1 MPKYR
6 NYYIFKKYFFA
17 WNLILAY
24 TLLFVLG
31 TLTVYA
37 EEADNLSID
46 DAMAVETQ
54 KPQPYIKE
62 TNKDWNLKCIAPK
75 NSIERCE
82 ANQIIVNDKK
92 QPVAEISI
100 FKLSDN
106 QVAEAA
112 ATIIVPLE
120 TILSEGLILAIQDLE
135 PKKYQFKFCN
145 HLGCYSQIGL
155 IKEEVEALKNKERA
169 SIYLKHISSGD
180 QQVIIPISLDGFMK
194 TFSRVMK
201 P

>member
-6 NYYIFKKYFFA
+6 PSHMLKKFFFA
-17 WNLILAY
+17 WKLILPCIF
-24 TLLFVLG
+24 LSVLG

-37 EEADNLSID
+37 EEADNLSVD
-46 DAMAVETQ
+46 DAMAGEPQ

-62 TNKDWNLKCIAPK
+62 TNKDWNLKCIAPQ
-75 NSIERCE
+75 NSTERCE
-82 ANQIIVNDKK
+82 ANQLIVNDKK

-145 HLGCYSQIGL
+145 SLGCYSQIGL
-155 IKEEVEALKNKERA
+155 TKEEVEALKNKEQA

-180 QQVIIPISLDGFMK
+180 QQVIIPISLAGFMK
-194 TFSRVMK
+194 TFSKVIK

>member
-24 TLLFVLG
+24 TLLSILD

-46 DAMAVETQ
+46 DTMAGEPQ
-54 KPQPYIKE
+54 ELQPYIKE

-120 TILSEGLILAIQDLE
+120 TNLSEGLILVIQDLE

-145 HLGCYSQIGL
+145 SLGCYSQIGL

>member
-6 NYYIFKKYFFA
+6 HSHVLKKYFFA
-17 WNLILAY
+17 CNLILAY
-24 TLLFVLG
+24 TFLSALG
-31 TLTVYA
+31 TLAVYA

-46 DAMAVETQ
+46 DAMAGEPH

-62 TNKDWNLKCIAPK
+62 TNKDWNLKCIAPQI
-75 NSIERCE
+75 STERCE
-82 ANQIIVNDKK
+82 ANQLIVNDKK

-145 HLGCYSQIGL
+145 SLGCYSQIGL
-155 IKEEVEALKNKERA
+155 TKEEVEALKNKEKA

-180 QQVIIPISLDGFMK
+180 QQVIIPISLAGFMK
-194 TFSRVMK
+194 TFSKIIK

>member
-1 MPKYR
+1 
-6 NYYIFKKYFFA
+6 
-17 WNLILAY
+17 
-24 TLLFVLG
+24 
-31 TLTVYA
+31 
-37 EEADNLSID
+37 
-46 DAMAVETQ
+46 MAVETQ
-54 KPQPYIKE
+54 KLQPYIKE

-120 TILSEGLILAIQDLE
+120 TTLSEGLILAIQDLE

-145 HLGCYSQIGL
+145 RLGCYSQIGL

-180 QQVIIPISLDGFMK
+180 RQVIIPISLDGFMK
-194 TFSRVMK
+194 TFSRVVK

>member
-6 NYYIFKKYFFA
+6 HSHILKKYFFA

-24 TLLFVLG
+24 TFLSVLS
-31 TLTVYA
+31 TLTVSA

-46 DAMAVETQ
+46 DAMAG
-54 KPQPYIKE
+54 
-62 TNKDWNLKCIAPK
+62 DLKCIAPQ

-82 ANQIIVNDKK
+82 ANQIIFNDKK

-112 ATIIVPLE
+112 ATVIVPLE

-145 HLGCYSQIGL
+145 SLGCYSQIGL
-155 IKEEVEALKNKERA
+155 TKEEVEALKNKEQA

-180 QQVIIPISLDGFMK
+180 QQVIIPISLVGFMK
-194 TFSRVMK
+194 TFSKVIK
-201 P
+201 

>member
-6 NYYIFKKYFFA
+6 PSHMLKKFFFA
-17 WNLILAY
+17 WKLILPCIF
-24 TLLFVLG
+24 LSVLG

-37 EEADNLSID
+37 EEADNLSVD
-46 DAMAVETQ
+46 DAMAGEPQ

-62 TNKDWNLKCIAPK
+62 TNKDWNLKCIAPQ
-75 NSIERCE
+75 NSTERCE
-82 ANQIIVNDKK
+82 ANQLIVNDKK

-145 HLGCYSQIGL
+145 SLGCYSQIGL
-155 IKEEVEALKNKERA
+155 TKEEVEALKNKEKA

-180 QQVIIPISLDGFMK
+180 QQVIIPISLAGFMK
-194 TFSRVMK
+194 TFSKVIK

>member
-6 NYYIFKKYFFA
+6 HCHILKKYFFA

-24 TLLFVLG
+24 TFLSVLG

-46 DAMAVETQ
+46 DAMAGEPQ

-62 TNKDWNLKCIAPK
+62 TDNDWNLKCIAPQ
-75 NSIERCE
+75 NSTERCE
-82 ANQIIVNDKK
+82 ANQLIVNDKK

-145 HLGCYSQIGL
+145 SLGCYSQIGL
-155 IKEEVEALKNKERA
+155 TKEEVEALKNKEKA

-180 QQVIIPISLDGFMK
+180 QQVIIPISLAGFMK
-194 TFSRVMK
+194 TFSKIIK

>member
-24 TLLFVLG
+24 IFLSILN
-31 TLTVYA
+31 TLTVSA

-46 DAMAVETQ
+46 DTMVG
-54 KPQPYIKE
+54 KPQELQPYIKE

-145 HLGCYSQIGL
+145 RLGCYSQIGL
-155 IKEEVEALKNKERA
+155 IKEEVEALKNNERA